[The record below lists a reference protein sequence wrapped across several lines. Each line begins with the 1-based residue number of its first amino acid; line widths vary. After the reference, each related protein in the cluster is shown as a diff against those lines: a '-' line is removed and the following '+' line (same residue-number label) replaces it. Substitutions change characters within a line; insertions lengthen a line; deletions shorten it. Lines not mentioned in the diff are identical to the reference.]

1 MKNKSN
7 YFYISVLSILLSV
20 GLSPDTSRAEE
31 DAGSFSENEPASQ
44 GKNTNK
50 SQKDGVQKNHPL
62 MGLKDIETGKSEP
75 TKKEADISS
84 PRNIKT
90 AKAPEIQPGWFER
103 TFWLSLRGWVKEN
116 NRTDPNNN
124 DRP

>member
-20 GLSPDTSRAEE
+20 GFSPDTSRAEE

-44 GKNTNK
+44 GKSANK
-50 SQKDGVQKNHPL
+50 SQKDGVQKNDPF
-62 MGLKDIETGKSEP
+62 MGLKDIEAGKSEP
-75 TKKEADISS
+75 PKKEVDISS

-90 AKAPEIQPGWFER
+90 AKVPEKQPGWFEK

-116 NRTDPNNN
+116 NRTDPSNEN
-124 DRP
+124 RP